1 MTVAR
6 HAAGALLALLCL
18 SLLPATAAADGAA
31 PTAAR
36 VAIEVPATDAVRV
49 GVPSH
54 VSVALVE
61 GSTGQVLV
69 AQDATTRRPIA
80 SAIKLVTA
88 LSVIDALPADTV
100 VTLGDEVRGVGGSSY
115 GLRPGERRTVEDLLT
130 GLLLRSGNDA
140 AVALGVAVAGSE
152 ADFTA
157 RMSETLGA
165 LGIDARP
172 ASASGLEEAD
182 ALSAL
187 ELATV
192 ARAALDEP
200 RIAAL
205 VRNEEVVRPDGRTIE
220 NRNRFVGVV
229 EGATGLKTGFTNAAG
244 FTLAASAERGGR
256 ELIAVVLGAHDD
268 DQRLEIAA
276 RMIEHGFSATRP
288 DDLAS
293 SLELRTS
300 RGTTAPPPPHSA
312 GNSQT
317 ASRSPPPDSPY
328 RSHKSHLPGSSPH
341 DGTGPSARGLK
352 TPPETPSSRKTPATA
367 ARRPHQKTP
376 QRTYPPTAPNLS
388 DTAPRSPCSPPA

>member
-152 ADFTA
+152 ADFIA

-300 RGTTAPPPPHSA
+300 RGPVRFTTGPLPMTVPGDGEVRIAWSSSVRPEDAGPLVPLTVRGTEVLLVPTERLDGRTGTGGSA
-312 GNSQT
+312 GSGLG
-317 ASRSPPPDSPY
+317 AA
-328 RSHKSHLPGSSPH
+328 LV
-341 DGTGPSARGLK
+341 DGVYAALRPSTIAGDGA
-352 TPPETPSSRKTPATA
+352 TPLR
-367 ARRPHQKTP
+367 
-376 QRTYPPTAPNLS
+376 
-388 DTAPRSPCSPPA
+388 